1 MKSLETHAHPYSMTI
16 VVALTIIIVVLAHW
30 TYKDNAFAYNAFTL
44 FKESMSTMS
53 EPPKIVLFGD
63 SILNNTRYV
72 PSGKSVI
79 AHLKHMYGDN
89 LQTYAQDGAYISNVY
104 GQVEQYENYGTTS
117 GSDSTRTHIIISV
130 GGNDLLNEMNIG
142 ELNESKVMHLSSK
155 YERLLKYIC
164 GKYPN
169 AVIHLLNVYQP
180 THEIFVSA
188 SKQIE
193 QWNNQVYNRATEN
206 VASGR
211 KKQLVNVVKI
221 DEVCVEKS
229 DFVNVIEPSVKGG
242 KKIVS
247 LIVQNVNE
255 YY

>member
-1 MKSLETHAHPYSMTI
+1 MKSLETHTHPYSMTI
-16 VVALTIIIVVLAHW
+16 VVALTIIIVVLVHW

-130 GGNDLLNEMNIG
+130 GGNDLLNEMNVG
-142 ELNESKVMHLSSK
+142 ELNESKVTYLSSK

-180 THEIFVSA
+180 THEIFISA

-193 QWNNQVYNRATEN
+193 HWNNKVYNT
-206 VASGR
+206 ASDASNR
-211 KKQLVNVVKI
+211 KKQVVNVVKI
-221 DEVCVEKS
+221 DKVCVEKS
-229 DFVNVIEPSVKGG
+229 DFVNVIEPSAKGG